1 MQNYEN
7 FCVYANEFSS
17 AAVWGN
23 LTRISTDWMCDFPR
37 ISTDFWAAVS
47 LSLTDFTD
55 FGGKVFHGLSVRWN
69 YLCYL
74 CNLCE
79 ILGVGV

>member
-7 FCVYANEFSS
+7 FCVYANVFSS

-23 LTRISTDWMCDFPR
+23 LTRISTDGMCDFLR
-37 ISTDFWAAVS
+37 ISTDFWRRSV

-55 FGGKVFHGLSVRWN
+55 FADLATVSFIAHGFNRFRGFFAAGGG
-69 YLCYL
+69 
-74 CNLCE
+74 
-79 ILGVGV
+79 

>member
-23 LTRISTDWMCDFPR
+23 LTRISTDFADYL
-37 ISTDFWAAVS
+37 AVVS

-55 FGGKVFHGLSVRWN
+55 FRGFLAAVKYFTD
-69 YLCYL
+69 YL
-74 CNLCE
+74 
-79 ILGVGV
+79 

>member
-7 FCVYANEFSS
+7 FCVYANVFSS

-23 LTRISTDWMCDFPR
+23 LTRISTDGMCDFLR
-37 ISTDFWAAVS
+37 ISTDLFLAAVKF
-47 LSLTDFTD
+47 FTD
-55 FGGKVFHGLSVRWN
+55 
-69 YLCYL
+69 YL

-79 ILGVGV
+79 FPGGVGV